1 MKLFFSGIGGSGVSA
16 LAGFLAGMGH
26 RVSGSDRLFDMTPGT
41 RLCRRL
47 RRGGI
52 EIVPQDGSGIDR
64 SFDFAV
70 FSTAVEG
77 NNPDRSRAAELG
89 LPVKTRPEY
98 LAETVSQFRTVA
110 VAGTSGK
117 STTSGMLA
125 FLMERLGMDPGF
137 IGGGRVKDFVTER
150 SAGNYLAGRSGWLV
164 IEACESDGTIV
175 HYKPAHSIILNLSLD
190 HHSIPDTAVMFE
202 KLRQNTSGFVIAGA
216 DDENMARLGLKG
228 SINFSVDRKSPYQ
241 AGNVEYYS
249 FSTAFTV
256 RDRKF
261 MVPLPGKHNLYNALA
276 CIAFLSE
283 LGVPLEDIAGALPGF
298 SGIERRFDIHM
309 KDANYLVVDD
319 YAHNPHKIFNLM
331 QTMKRISGSVC
342 YIFQPHGYGPTRLMR
357 EGYIETF
364 AENLRASDHLFLL
377 PIYYAGGTAAR
388 DISSGDI
395 VAALK
400 EAGRP
405 ASMMDVRESVF
416 DLPGKWKTYVIFG
429 ARDDSLSDYAEE
441 ISSWLAQG
449 RLQGAEPRR

>member
-1 MKLFFSGIGGSGVSA
+1 MSA

-47 RRGGI
+47 SCGGI
-52 EIVPQDGSGIDR
+52 EIVPQDGGGIDR

-70 FSTAVEG
+70 FSTAVES
-77 NNPDRSRAAELG
+77 NNPDRARAAELR
-89 LPVKTRPEY
+89 LPIKTRPEY
-98 LAETVSQFRTVA
+98 LAETVSQFRTIA

-150 SAGNYLAGRSGWLV
+150 SAGNYLAGRSGLLV

-190 HHSIPDTAVMFE
+190 HHSIAETAVMFE
-202 KLRQNTSGFVIAGA
+202 KLRQNTSGLIIAGG
-216 DDENMARLGLKG
+216 DDENIAGLGLKETIDF
-228 SINFSVDRKSPYQ
+228 SIDRKSSYK
-241 AGNVEYYS
+241 AENVEYYD

-261 MVPLPGKHNLYNALA
+261 TVPLPGKHNLYNAMA

-283 LGVPLEDIAGALPGF
+283 FGVRLEDIAGVLPGF
-298 SGIERRFDIHM
+298 SGIERRFDIHLN
-309 KDANYLVVDD
+309 DANYLVVDD

-331 QTMKRISGSVC
+331 LTMKRISGSVC

-364 AENLRASDHLFLL
+364 VANLRSSDHLFLL

-388 DISSGDI
+388 DISSLDI
-395 VAALK
+395 VAAVK
-400 EAGRP
+400 EAGKP
-405 ASMMDVRESVF
+405 ASLMEARESVF
-416 DLPGKWKTYVIFG
+416 DLPGKWGSYVIFG

-441 ISSWLAQG
+441 IASRLGQG
-449 RLQGAEPRR
+449 GLQRSEPRS